1 MNFGLALMM
10 VVHLSMD
17 GGKTW
22 GNVTPKGIPALA
34 TVNSI
39 DISRHK
45 KGKVYVTVHNY
56 RLGDFKPYVFKTD
69 DYGKT
74 WTTITSGI
82 PADWFTRVVREDPN
96 KEGLLY
102 CGTEF
107 GMFVSVDDG
116 KTWNTLQ
123 LNLPRVPVT
132 DVLIK
137 NKDLVIS
144 TQGRSFWIL
153 DDLSPLEQ
161 FTPNATAENI
171 SLITPRT
178 AYRTQLTNNGADF
191 WFYLKEKPDS
201 IKVFWLEILDS
212 QGKVLR
218 TWSTDPG
225 KRSNESKIEV
235 KQGLNHFSWN
245 LQLDAPKI
253 AKGTVF
259 GYGPPDGVPV
269 PTGQYTV
276 RTTIG
281 KLGEKSYEANFTVS
295 KDPRWLVTDEDL
307 RAQYDLSL
315 KAAEEMNKVHLT
327 IRKIRS
333 IRIQSNE
340 LLENAVEGKKSAL
353 TPHAKSLNDKLTALE
368 NLLTQTKS
376 KAGQDPIN
384 YPPMFDEQWNWFLQL
399 LNGQDAKPNS
409 GAYALYTDL
418 KKQNDEYMAQFEA
431 IVSNQ
436 LKTFNQMLVELKVT
450 GVQLEAVDR

>member
-1 MNFGLALMM
+1 
-10 VVHLSMD
+10 
-17 GGKTW
+17 
-22 GNVTPKGIPALA
+22 
-34 TVNSI
+34 
-39 DISRHK
+39 
-45 KGKVYVTVHNY
+45 
-56 RLGDFKPYVFKTD
+56 
-69 DYGKT
+69 
-74 WTTITSGI
+74 
-82 PADWFTRVVREDPN
+82 
-96 KEGLLY
+96 
-102 CGTEF
+102 
-107 GMFVSVDDG
+107 
-116 KTWNTLQ
+116 
-123 LNLPRVPVT
+123 VPVT

-161 FTPNATAENI
+161 FNPSATTESI

-178 AYRTQLTNNGADF
+178 AYRSQLTNNGADF

-225 KRSNESKIEV
+225 KRANESRIDV

-281 KLGEKSYEANFTVS
+281 KLGEKSYEANFSVS
-295 KDPRWLVTDEDL
+295 KDPRWPVTDEDL

-353 TPHAKSLNDKLTALE
+353 TPHAKSLDDKLTTLE

-409 GAYALYTDL
+409 GAYALFDDL
-418 KKQNDEYMAQFEA
+418 KKQNDQYMAQFEA
-431 IVSNQ
+431 IVNNQ

-450 GVQLEAVDR
+450 GVQLEAVDK